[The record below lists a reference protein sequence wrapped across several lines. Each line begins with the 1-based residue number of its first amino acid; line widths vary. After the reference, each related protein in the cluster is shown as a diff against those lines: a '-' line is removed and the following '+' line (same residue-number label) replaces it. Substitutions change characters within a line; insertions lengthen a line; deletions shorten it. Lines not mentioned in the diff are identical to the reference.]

1 MSDRMTHEQATGELE
16 ALALDALD
24 ASERDAVLA
33 HVASCDVCRP
43 ELGALQRTTEL
54 LASVVAPLP
63 MSPAQRERIRAR
75 LLARAVA
82 DQGARGETPFTGTGD
97 VVPIGTAPSAVAS
110 RRRGMHGAGWL
121 ALAASVVAVISAGAL
136 LQVTRDR
143 DALRGVLQSAA
154 AERGARAAALDSL
167 KAVVADREQFIA
179 NVTGDQVAVMSV
191 GATGPRSPSAR
202 MFWDQ
207 QHDAWTFIGHHLP
220 APKPGRTYQLW
231 LVTPSAKISAGTFA
245 PGRDG
250 RAVVR
255 ATYALPKNGLAAIAV
270 TDEPSAGSAQPTT
283 EPFLVATAA
292 ER

>member
-1 MSDRMTHEQATGELE
+1 MNDGMTHEQATGELE

-24 ASERDAVLA
+24 ASERGAVLA
-33 HVASCDVCRP
+33 HVAGCDVCRA
-43 ELGALQRTTEL
+43 ELGVLRRTTAQ

-63 MSPAQRERIRAR
+63 MSPAQRERVRAR
-75 LLARAVA
+75 LLARAAA
-82 DQGARGETPFTGTGD
+82 DQDAPYGAPAVGSSD

-121 ALAASVVAVISAGAL
+121 ALAASVVAVVSAGAL

-143 DALRGVLQSAA
+143 DELRGVLQSAA
-154 AERGARAAALDSL
+154 AERGARAVALDSL
-167 KAVVADREQFIA
+167 AAVVADREQLIA
-179 NVTGDQVAVMSV
+179 NLTGDQVAVMSV

-250 RAVVR
+250 HAVVR
-255 ATYALPKNGLAAIAV
+255 ATYALPKDGLAAIAV

-283 EPFLVATAA
+283 EPFLVATAV